1 MALVNPRKEQRMK
14 IVLAVDGSKYT
25 KKALAF
31 LVTHETLAG
40 PEDEI
45 FVLNVQLPVPA
56 RVKRILGAGEALAY
70 HRDEANKVLDPI
82 KRFLDRHALVYR
94 AAWVTGSPVSEIVRA
109 TQREGAHM
117 LVMGT
122 HGHGLLGRALMG
134 SIAQRVIAE
143 CDIPVLLVK

>member
-1 MALVNPRKEQRMK
+1 MK
-14 IVLAVDGSKYT
+14 IVFAADGSKYT

-31 LVTHETLAG
+31 LVTHESMAG

-45 FVLNVQLPVPA
+45 FVLNVQVMIPS
-56 RVKRILGAGEALAY
+56 RVKRMLGSEEVLAY
-70 HRDEANKVLDPI
+70 QREEAGKVLDPI
-82 KRFLDRHALVYR
+82 KRFLDRHALHYR
-94 AAWVTGSPVSEIVRA
+94 TAWVAGNPAEEIVRA

-134 SIAQRVIAE
+134 SIAQRVIAD
-143 CDIPVLLVK
+143 CDVPVLLVK

>member
-1 MALVNPRKEQRMK
+1 MK
-14 IVLAVDGSKYT
+14 IVFAADGSKYT

-31 LVTHETLAG
+31 LVTHESMVG

-45 FVLNVQLPVPA
+45 FVLNVQMKMPP
-56 RVKRILGAGEALAY
+56 RVKRILGSGEVLGY
-70 HRDEANKVLDPI
+70 QREEANKVLDPI
-82 KRFLDRHALVYR
+82 KKFLDRHALKYR
-94 AAWVTGSPVSEIVRA
+94 SAWVVGSPAEEIVLA
-109 TQREGAHM
+109 TRREGAHL

-134 SIAQRVIAE
+134 SIAQRVIAD

>member
-1 MALVNPRKEQRMK
+1 MK
-14 IVLAVDGSKYT
+14 VVFAADGSKYT

-31 LVTHETLAG
+31 LVTHESMVG

-45 FVLNVQLPVPA
+45 FVLNVQMKMPP
-56 RVKRILGAGEALAY
+56 RVKRILGSGEVLGY
-70 HRDEANKVLDPI
+70 QREEANKVLDPI
-82 KRFLDRHALVYR
+82 KKFLDRHALKYR
-94 AAWVTGSPVSEIVRA
+94 SAWVVGSPADEIVLA
-109 TQREGAHM
+109 TRREGAHL

-134 SIAQRVIAE
+134 SIAQRVIVD